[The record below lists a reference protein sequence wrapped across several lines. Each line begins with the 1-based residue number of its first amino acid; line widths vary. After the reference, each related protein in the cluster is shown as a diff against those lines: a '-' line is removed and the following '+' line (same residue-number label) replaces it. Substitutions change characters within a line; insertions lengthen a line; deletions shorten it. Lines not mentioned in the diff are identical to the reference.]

1 MKINFVT
8 KTIEVSKTFATKASR
23 FGSEEYRE
31 LRAAMNDL
39 PGFCVEIK
47 VAASPCRTYMRG
59 LTYEY
64 MESYISM
71 IDEDGALMDVF
82 RSLSHGCNYATVKK
96 WFMTVLP
103 ESHNFAA

>member
-8 KTIEVSKTFATKASR
+8 KTIEVSKTFATKAFH
-23 FGSEEYRE
+23 FGTEEYRE
-31 LRAAMNDL
+31 LRTAMSDL

-47 VAASPCRTYMRG
+47 AAASPCRTYMRG
-59 LTYEY
+59 LTYDH

-71 IDEDGALMDVF
+71 VDEDGSLMDEF
-82 RSLSHGCNYATVKK
+82 QQLRHEYNYATVKK

-103 ESHNFAA
+103 ESQNFAA